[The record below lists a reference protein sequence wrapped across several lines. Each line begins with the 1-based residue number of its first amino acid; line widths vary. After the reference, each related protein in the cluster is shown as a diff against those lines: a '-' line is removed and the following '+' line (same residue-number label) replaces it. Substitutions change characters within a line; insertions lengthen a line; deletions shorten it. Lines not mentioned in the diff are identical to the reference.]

1 MLSMLR
7 TFIKN
12 IYSLNNSKFFAG
24 LVMLLMNIGS
34 KYITIE
40 LSKTQSEYLRGS
52 IARQMLIFSISWM
65 GSRDIFKALALTAI
79 FNVLTGHL
87 FNEESAYCIVPR
99 QYRSFTRI
107 LDRDGDGSV
116 SDEEEKEARNILNRV
131 RRRDQKINF
140 LRGTWTSPQ

>member
-1 MLSMLR
+1 
-7 TFIKN
+7 
-12 IYSLNNSKFFAG
+12 
-24 LVMLLMNIGS
+24 MLLMNIGS

-99 QYRSFTRI
+99 QYRSFARI
-107 LDRDGDGSV
+107 LDKDGDGRV

-140 LRGTWTSPQ
+140 LRGTWASPQ

>member
-1 MLSMLR
+1 MLR

-99 QYRSFTRI
+99 QYRSFARI
-107 LDRDGDGSV
+107 LDSDGDGRV
-116 SDEEEKEARNILNRV
+116 SDEEETEARNILDRV

-140 LRGTWTSPQ
+140 LRGTWASPQ